1 MQPRLL
7 HHIFFPSWSLVLI
20 AHPLCDRDQRTI
32 AMNILV
38 ELLSQCEMT
47 LDILTSFYSQNN
59 TLIIKDNFLFLVF
72 IYDVICCTRSLARKP
87 RSLSPLADTPL
98 MISYALS

>member
-1 MQPRLL
+1 M
-7 HHIFFPSWSLVLI
+7 HIHRVTEIKSTV
-20 AHPLCDRDQRTI
+20 

-72 IYDVICCTRSLARKP
+72 MYDVICCTISLARKP
-87 RSLSPLADTPL
+87 RSLSSLADTPL